1 MDTYKWKTTASAGH
15 QCLDICKNDYY
26 KNITASLNITKWWSM
41 VFYRDV
47 QVKLT
52 LQRLTITKCLETNME
67 HLLTV
72 DIYTAV
78 SKKNT
83 AMPLLGHA

>member
-1 MDTYKWKTTASAGH
+1 
-15 QCLDICKNDYY
+15 
-26 KNITASLNITKWWSM
+26 M